1 MREDGRRGQSEPA
14 PSSTEYILF
23 FLFLGPHFKLPQSV
37 GVLRAPCHPPFRSV
51 SPGSRIPA
59 VRSSFSR
66 SPTRE
71 LSFFSL
77 LMSGLLSSLPLIGT
91 LLASLWMPFASV
103 LTGFAARDVLAGRTP
118 VYFTLIAIFRDKASR
133 WPLLAVGILASIW
146 MELDMLVFQMMGQAD
161 LAQWKIT
168 AEGVDVESIAAHFPA
183 GAFLTAFALYL
194 PLLLMT
200 LFAPLLIVQNRQSV
214 IKSLFY
220 SFFGTLR
227 SLVPCLVW
235 LVCVAAL
242 AFVIFLTIESISI
255 AAGGLMFFTFMAPIL
270 IALISAVC
278 QAGIWVMFRDI
289 FASSRPDGVM
299 PTDLDSDQAPPA
311 NGI

>member
-1 MREDGRRGQSEPA
+1 M
-14 PSSTEYILF
+14 SSAF
-23 FLFLGPHFKLPQSV
+23 SLGFSWFKDSCRTLKLQPLAYTGIV
-37 GVLRAPCHPPFRSV
+37 V
-51 SPGSRIPA
+51 
-59 VRSSFSR
+59 
-66 SPTRE
+66 
-71 LSFFSL
+71 FSL

-168 AEGVDVESIAAHFPA
+168 AEGVDVESIAAHFPV
-183 GAFLTAFALYL
+183 GAFL
-194 PLLLMT
+194 
-200 LFAPLLIVQNRQSV
+200 
-214 IKSLFY
+214 
-220 SFFGTLR
+220 
-227 SLVPCLVW
+227 
-235 LVCVAAL
+235 
-242 AFVIFLTIESISI
+242 IFLTIESISI

-289 FASSRPDGVM
+289 FASSRPDGEM

>member
-1 MREDGRRGQSEPA
+1 
-14 PSSTEYILF
+14 
-23 FLFLGPHFKLPQSV
+23 
-37 GVLRAPCHPPFRSV
+37 
-51 SPGSRIPA
+51 
-59 VRSSFSR
+59 
-66 SPTRE
+66 
-71 LSFFSL
+71 
-77 LMSGLLSSLPLIGT
+77 MSGLLSSLPLIGT

-168 AEGVDVESIAAHFPA
+168 AEGVDVESIAAHFPV

-214 IKSLFY
+214 IKSLLFV
-220 SFFGTLR
+220 FRHAAFAR
-227 SLVPCLVW
+227 AVFVW

-289 FASSRPDGVM
+289 FASSRPDGEM

>member
-1 MREDGRRGQSEPA
+1 M
-14 PSSTEYILF
+14 SSAF
-23 FLFLGPHFKLPQSV
+23 SLGFSWFKDSCRTLKLQPLAYTGIV
-37 GVLRAPCHPPFRSV
+37 V
-51 SPGSRIPA
+51 
-59 VRSSFSR
+59 
-66 SPTRE
+66 
-71 LSFFSL
+71 FSL

-168 AEGVDVESIAAHFPA
+168 AEGVDVESIAAHFPV

-227 SLVPCLVW
+227 SLVPCLARLRSGTRFRYFSDDRIHFHCGGRPHVLHLYGADPHCPHFCRLPSW
-235 LVCVAAL
+235 HLGDVPRHL
-242 AFVIFLTIESISI
+242 RLKP
-255 AAGGLMFFTFMAPIL
+255 AG
-270 IALISAVC
+270 
-278 QAGIWVMFRDI
+278 R
-289 FASSRPDGVM
+289 
-299 PTDLDSDQAPPA
+299 
-311 NGI
+311 

>member
-1 MREDGRRGQSEPA
+1 M
-14 PSSTEYILF
+14 SSAF
-23 FLFLGPHFKLPQSV
+23 SLGFSWFKDSCRTLKLQPLAYTGIV
-37 GVLRAPCHPPFRSV
+37 V
-51 SPGSRIPA
+51 
-59 VRSSFSR
+59 
-66 SPTRE
+66 
-71 LSFFSL
+71 FSL

-146 MELDMLVFQMMGQAD
+146 MELDMLGFQMMGQAD

-168 AEGVDVESIAAHFPA
+168 AEGVDVESIAAHFPV

-200 LFAPLLIVQNRQSV
+200 LFAPLLIVHNRQSV

-289 FASSRPDGVM
+289 FASSRPDGEM

>member
-1 MREDGRRGQSEPA
+1 M
-14 PSSTEYILF
+14 Y
-23 FLFLGPHFKLPQSV
+23 FKL
-37 GVLRAPCHPPFRSV
+37 
-51 SPGSRIPA
+51 
-59 VRSSFSR
+59 
-66 SPTRE
+66 
-71 LSFFSL
+71 
-77 LMSGLLSSLPLIGT
+77 GT

-168 AEGVDVESIAAHFPA
+168 AEGVDVESIAAHFPV

-289 FASSRPDGVM
+289 FASSRPDGEM

>member
-1 MREDGRRGQSEPA
+1 MGVGANRNRRPLLLNTFSFFF
-14 PSSTEYILF
+14 SSD
-23 FLFLGPHFKLPQSV
+23 
-37 GVLRAPCHPPFRSV
+37 RPP
-51 SPGSRIPA
+51 I
-59 VRSSFSR
+59 SR
-66 SPTRE
+66 SPLECSAPHVIRLFARFLLVQGFLPYAQASAARLHRNCRFFAPDERTALESAPYRHAARE
-71 LSFFSL
+71 
-77 LMSGLLSSLPLIGT
+77 
-91 LLASLWMPFASV
+91 LWMPFASV

-214 IKSLFY
+214 IKSLFL
-220 SFFGTLR
+220 FVFRHAAFARAVFGLARLR
-227 SLVPCLVW
+227 SGTRLRYFSDDRIHFHCGGRPHVLHLYGADPHCPHFGRLPSWHLGDVPRHLR
-235 LVCVAAL
+235 LKP
-242 AFVIFLTIESISI
+242 
-255 AAGGLMFFTFMAPIL
+255 AG
-270 IALISAVC
+270 
-278 QAGIWVMFRDI
+278 R
-289 FASSRPDGVM
+289 
-299 PTDLDSDQAPPA
+299 
-311 NGI
+311 